1 MSDLEGILETSG
13 VLGVELAAS
22 ALAERGQKP
31 GKCPNCAAAMI
42 GPYCA
47 VCGQERDTHR
57 RSVFGLVHD
66 LIIDI
71 VSFDSRILRTARAI
85 AFQPGELPKAF
96 REGRTQSYMPAMRL
110 YLFVSLV
117 FFLVLG
123 ATGLAIMQFEVVA
136 KPVKVTHDAKGNYF
150 LAETFGDTTTPP
162 IPISKE
168 RAEAQG
174 GHFSYSTNMHY
185 FQPVGRYHSNL
196 SKAAE
201 IKLSR
206 TVFKGDDS
214 LKPGYVDR
222 IDKRIFGTM
231 DRLAKDPAAL
241 NGPLT
246 TWIPRA
252 LFLLLPLYAL
262 ILAIFYFRKRKGF
275 YFVDHL
281 VFSLNIHTFGFIL
294 LLLAAGAAQVLSGD
308 IVAWATF
315 GIGAVYGILAMRNFY
330 GQSWFWTLTKFATV
344 SFFYTF
350 FCVLPALGVV
360 VALSLLQV

>member
-1 MSDLEGILETSG
+1 MSELEGILETG
-13 VLGVELAAS
+13 GALGVELAAS
-22 ALAERGQKP
+22 ALAERGHTP
-31 GKCPNCAAAMI
+31 GKCPNCGVAMI

-85 AFQPGELPKAF
+85 TFQPGELPKAF

-110 YLFVSLV
+110 YLFVSLI
-117 FFLVLG
+117 FFLVLS

-136 KPVKVTHDAKGNYF
+136 TPAKVVRDAKGNYF
-150 LAETFGDTTTPP
+150 LSETIAGKAAPM

-168 RAEAQG
+168 KAEAPG
-174 GHFSYSTNMHY
+174 PHFSYSTNMHY
-185 FQPVGRYHSNL
+185 FQRVGRYHSKL
-196 SKAAE
+196 SKDAE
-201 IKLSR
+201 ARLATSMLG
-206 TVFKGDDS
+206 GDDDS
-214 LKPGYVDR
+214 KKKTVDR
-222 IDKRIFGTM
+222 IDQRIFGTM
-231 DRLAKDPAAL
+231 DNLAKDPAAL

-262 ILAIFYFRKRKGF
+262 ILAIFYFRKRKDF

-281 VFSLNIHTFGFIL
+281 VFSLNIHTFGFLL
-294 LLLAAGAAQVLSGD
+294 LLLAAGAAQILSGT
-308 IVAWATF
+308 VVFWSTML
-315 GIGAVYGILAMRNFY
+315 IGTVYTILAMRNFY
-330 GQSWFWTLTKFATV
+330 GQTWFWTLIKFGTV
-344 SFFYTF
+344 SFFYFF
-350 FCVLPALGVV
+350 FCVLPALGIVI
-360 VALSLLQV
+360 ALSLLQV

>member
-1 MSDLEGILETSG
+1 MGDFEGILE
-13 VLGVELAAS
+13 LGGAAAVEMAAS
-22 ALAERGQKP
+22 AMAERGQVP
-31 GKCPNCAAAMI
+31 GKCPNCGTSMI
-42 GPYCA
+42 GAYCA

-57 RSVFGLVHD
+57 RSVLGLMHD

-85 AFQPGELPKAF
+85 TLQPGELTKAF
-96 REGRTQSYMPAMRL
+96 REGRTQAYMPAMRL
-110 YLFVSLV
+110 YLFVSLI
-117 FFLVLG
+117 FFLVLS
-123 ATGLAIMQFEVVA
+123 ASGLAIVQFEVVA
-136 KPVKVTHDAKGNYF
+136 TPAKVIHDAKGNYF
-150 LAETFGDTTTPP
+150 LSETFGDKKAPL

-168 RAEAQG
+168 KALKPG

-196 SKAAE
+196 PADAKK
-201 IKLSR
+201 KLSSA
-206 TVFKGDDS
+206 VFMGDDNG
-214 LKPGYVDR
+214 KPQQMDR

-231 DRLAKDPAAL
+231 DRLTRDPAAL

-262 ILAIFYFRKRKGF
+262 VLAIFYFRKRKDF

-281 VFSLNIHTFGFIL
+281 VFSLNIHTFGFVL
-294 LLLAAGAAQVLSGD
+294 LLLAAGTSQFLPGEAVF
-308 IVAWATF
+308 W
-315 GIGAVYGILAMRNFY
+315 GIFLIGTVYGILAVRNFY
-330 GQSWFWTLTKFATV
+330 RQSWFWTLTKFATV
-344 SFFYTF
+344 SFVYFC

-360 VALSLLQV
+360 VALSLLQA